1 MPKLLIIDDDFDYA
15 EALKIVLEARSH
27 TVVWAPN
34 SVVGMQMI
42 KASLPDIII
51 LDIMMSTMG
60 EGLHL
65 AYRLKSDPEY
75 AQIPILMLTGIAQ
88 RTGLRFD
95 TGDDAEFIPVD
106 DYMDKSTPP
115 DVLCTHIARI
125 LKRRGTRGR
134 KGGG

>member
-1 MPKLLIIDDDFDYA
+1 MPKILIIDDDFDYV
-15 EALKIVLEARSH
+15 ESMKSILEARSYD
-27 TVVWAPN
+27 VIWAPD
-34 SVVGMQMI
+34 SVAGMKLI
-42 KASLPDIII
+42 SSNRPDLII

-88 RTGLRFD
+88 RTGLNFD
-95 TGDDAEFIPVD
+95 PSDDAEFIPVE
-106 DYMDKSTPP
+106 DYMEKSTPP

-125 LKRRGTRGR
+125 LKRQRGKRAS
-134 KGGG
+134 K